1 MPLFNVDL
9 SSDWL
14 HENGPFTWRLHSTF
28 DPSIFYLSEELFK
41 VFFVGL
47 QGFAYLLPSTY
58 LLPIYYLYRFG
69 QWPKWLYVDGTICHT
84 ENISLIV

>member
-1 MPLFNVDL
+1 MPLFKVDL

-41 VFFVGL
+41 IF
-47 QGFAYLLPSTY
+47 LLVSKVSH
-58 LLPIYYLYRFG
+58 IYYLPPTFYLFTTYIDSASG
-69 QWPKWLYVDGTICHT
+69 LNGCM
-84 ENISLIV
+84 